1 MKSDKDIELFIK
13 NYVEDALGD
22 FSELTW
28 AYVVLSKSNMSLNFY
43 VTNYPDEW
51 VMFYKEKRLYFTD
64 PVVITART
72 RLTPF
77 EWDKSLI
84 INSGYHYTGLFD
96 QAEEFDLIK
105 GNTFVVHD
113 FNNNLATLTFIT
125 SRGSKPEIVNKLTQ
139 KRGDISLLLAS
150 IHETYLALTYPPTEN
165 MNKIDKKTVF
175 TKRENEVLYWY
186 SMGKTYQETSI
197 ILGIKLRTVKFHMSN
212 IVKKMGV
219 TNARHAVRFGIEHGL
234 IKPEI

>member
-1 MKSDKDIELFIK
+1 MKSNNEIELFIK

-28 AYVVLSKSNMSLNFY
+28 AYVVLSKSDMSLNFY
-43 VTNYPDEW
+43 ATNYPEEW
-51 VMFYKEKRLYFTD
+51 VNIYKENRLYYTD
-64 PVVITART
+64 PVVITARN

-77 EWDKSLI
+77 EWDKGLI
-84 INSGYHYTGLFD
+84 VNSGYHYTGLFD

-105 GNTFVVHD
+105 GSTFVIHD
-113 FNNNLATLTFIT
+113 FNNNFATLTFIIT
-125 SRGSKPEIVNKLTQ
+125 QNSKPEIVKALVQ
-139 KRGDISLLLAS
+139 KKGDISLLLAS

-165 MNKIDKKTVF
+165 INKVDKKTVF

-186 SMGKTYQETSI
+186 SVGKTYQETSI